1 MLFFWCGFFSL
12 IISIL
17 NISLGYNDRLFLDEQ
32 NRIIKENIYVDYLTV
47 NAAVLSEICTTDAGK
62 CKDKT
67 SILSDELSES
77 LKEKLS
83 GYDNSITPEF
93 CINHGKVIVYTTYHF
108 NISRYKD
115 SSLFNLSDV
124 PDNDRLACSINN
136 NSGIAIIKTFN
147 KTG

>member
-12 IISIL
+12 IVSIL

-47 NAAVLSEICTTDAGK
+47 NAAALSKICSTDAGK

-67 SILSDELSES
+67 SILSDELSKL

-93 CINHGKVIVYTTYHF
+93 CINDGKVIAYTTYHF

-115 SSLFNLSDV
+115 SSLFNLSNV
-124 PDNDRLACSINN
+124 PNNDRLACSIND

>member
-1 MLFFWCGFFSL
+1 MVVRVEFYS
-12 IISIL
+12 
-17 NISLGYNDRLFLDEQ
+17 NDRLFLDEQ

-77 LKEKLS
+77 LKDKLS

-108 NISRYKD
+108 NISRYNPLLEKVQFVQNQIFYEMQHLLD
-115 SSLFNLSDV
+115 L
-124 PDNDRLACSINN
+124 DR
-136 NSGIAIIKTFN
+136 
-147 KTG
+147 